1 MVMCLSSEPPLPS
14 PVPLRRSTRARGL
27 TWRHSATGAVFIPS
41 PTQQAARAA
50 RRGRQRWENQ
60 AQTNS
65 SAACLGQEAW
75 VTPIKHRGHFLE
87 GIASGAW
94 LHSRAAARSVAS
106 SRQRPT
112 LVIKH
117 CKTGLAASFA
127 TLPTP
132 QLCSSTSY
140 LQCRQSTLDELHDAM
155 LTHSIQMAS
164 FP

>member
-14 PVPLRRSTRARGL
+14 PVPPRRSTRARRL

-41 PTQQAARAA
+41 PIQQAARAA
-50 RRGRQRWENQ
+50 RQGRRRWENQ

-75 VTPIKHRGHFLE
+75 VALIKHRGHFLE

-106 SRQRPT
+106 SRQRLT

-127 TLPTP
+127 TSPTP
-132 QLCSSTSY
+132 QLRSSTTY
-140 LQCRQSTLDELHDAM
+140 LQCRQSTHNELQDAM
-155 LTHSIQMAS
+155 LTHSIQVAC